1 MISIN
6 KLILAMCLLVA
17 IFSCKED
24 DGSPNLGNKLIANA
38 GMDREVPL
46 GEAVELDG
54 SGSKDGNNK
63 SFSFLWTL
71 KSKPENSNAALTK
84 AIEMKPLITPDQLG
98 VYEIEL
104 KIANETG
111 ESKAT
116 VKLTAVE
123 DSQGGTVILDRDI
136 LQNRVLV
143 DIHEDPSI
151 PDYLVTVNLG
161 VKAALTVQPGVV
173 IAFEEKKS
181 LKVFE
186 EGTIIAKGS
195 PDKKIQ
201 FIGKLPNKGY
211 WAGIISQS
219 SNPLN
224 ILEHVEVSD
233 AGSNTIYPVPQAT
246 ALSLTHNAY
255 LNISHTTI
263 HRSQGH
269 GIWINQ
275 TANFDFGNN
284 VFRENDGI
292 NLLVPIS
299 KAHKVDSE
307 SHFETNNAAN
317 NVIELVGNVLDLDV
331 HVTWNKLGQNTKY
344 RVKED
349 VVVKSDLSLSKG
361 VKLEVAPNKFLR
373 VDGSLHAKGSQDDPI
388 IVNVWPSGG
397 EKWGGLVVH
406 SGSDQ
411 NRLEWV
417 EIRNAGNNQRG
428 YGMDKSAAVG
438 IDNAGD
444 GGKLHLANTKII
456 GSNSYGLYIEPGAH
470 LGDCV
475 NLTFTGIKG
484 RTIALP
490 ASLVSRLNEAD
501 LVFSQN
507 QLPSVEILGFSLQAT
522 QETVWAP
529 LPDGIPFFIPNQL
542 DVISGLKLLPGVTL
556 EFTQHAMLA
565 ILQNGYLEA
574 IGTAQ
579 KKITFKGA
587 EDQKGF
593 WRGVIFKSSSDQN
606 IMEHTLIAGAGGQ
619 ALPWSGGRSASI
631 GVFPGGAGL
640 QLKNSKITKGGGWG
654 ILVDTSFGAHINPDA
669 ESLNLF
675 EDISNGKIIHL

>member
-1 MISIN
+1 MVLLSCNEEEKKPSLSN
-6 KLILAMCLLVA
+6 KLEAH
-17 IFSCKED
+17 
-24 DGSPNLGNKLIANA
+24 A
-38 GMDREVPL
+38 GTDRVIPL
-46 GEAVELDG
+46 GVEVELDG
-54 SGSKDGNNK
+54 SASKDGNNK
-63 SFSFLWTL
+63 PFTYLWTL
-71 KSKPENSNAALTK
+71 KSKPENSNAALEK
-84 AIEMKPLITPDQLG
+84 AIEVKPVFTPDQLG
-98 VYEIEL
+98 NYEIEL

-111 ESKAT
+111 ENRVV
-116 VKLTAVE
+116 VKLTAVVGNQE
-123 DSQGGTVILDRDI
+123 GPIVLDRDI

-186 EGTIIAKGS
+186 EGTLVAKGL

-201 FIGKLPNKGY
+201 FIGKLPTKGY

-224 ILEHVEVSD
+224 IIEHVEVSD
-233 AGSNTIYPVPQAT
+233 AGSNTIYPVPHAT

-275 TANFDFGNN
+275 TATFDFGNN

-292 NLLVPIS
+292 NLVVPVNM
-299 KAHKVDSE
+299 AHKVDSE
-307 SHFETNNAAN
+307 SLFEANNAAN
-317 NVIELVGNVLDLDV
+317 NVIELVGSVLDMDGQ
-331 HVTWNKLGQNTKY
+331 VTWNKLGQNTKY

-349 VVVKSDLSLSKG
+349 VVVKSELTLSKG
-361 VKLEVAPNKFLR
+361 IKLEVASDKFLR
-373 VDGSLHAKGSQDDPI
+373 VDGSLHAKGSQEDPI
-388 IVNVWPSGG
+388 IIDVWPSGG
-397 EKWGGLVVH
+397 QKWGGLVLH

-456 GSNSYGLYIEPGAH
+456 GSNSHGLYIEPGAH
-470 LGDCV
+470 LGDFV
-475 NLTFTGIKG
+475 GLTFIGIKE

-490 ASLVSRLNEAD
+490 ASLVSRLNEAN

-507 QLPSVEILGFSLQAT
+507 QFPSVEVLGYSLQAT

-529 LPDGIPFFIPNQL
+529 LPDGMPFFIPNQL

-574 IGTAQ
+574 IGTPQ

-593 WRGVIFKSSSDQN
+593 WRGIIFKSSSGQN
-606 IMEHTLIAGAGGQ
+606 AMEHTLISGAGGL

-640 QLKNSKITKGGGWG
+640 QFKNSKIAKGGGWG
-654 ILVDTSFGAHINPDA
+654 ILVDTSFGALINPDA

-675 EDISNGKIIHL
+675 EDINNGKIIHL